1 MRALALAALLLAPAV
16 RAADLE
22 ACVVVGIADGDTL
35 TARCGLPSSGYQQ
48 VKVRLAEIDA
58 PERRQPWG
66 ERSRQ
71 HLADLCFQRP
81 AEIVP
86 TARDRY
92 GRTVARVRCSG
103 TDANLAQ
110 VTAGMAWAYTA
121 YLTAPAFAV
130 AEQDARTARRGLW
143 VELGTVAPPVAPWDW
158 RKRLRERAA
167 P

>member
-1 MRALALAALLLAPAV
+1 MRALVLAALFLASSAH
-16 RAADLE
+16 AADLE
-22 ACVVVGIADGDTL
+22 ACVVVGVTDGDTL
-35 TARCGLPSSGYQQ
+35 TARCGLPSAYQQ
-48 VKVRLAEIDA
+48 VRVRLAEIDA
-58 PERRQPWG
+58 PERRQPFG

-110 VTAGMAWAYTA
+110 VNAGMAWAYTA

-130 AEQDARTARRGLW
+130 AEQDARAARRGLW
-143 VELGTVAPPVAPWDW
+143 VDLGTVAPPVAPWDW
-158 RKRLRERAA
+158 RKRVHKRME